1 MSVEVP
7 IQGAVEA
14 AETIV
19 SAAAYASE
27 QPSASITTGEGLDG
41 QSSLHRAQP
50 APNGDSMH
58 CGDAGSSQST
68 TVAGTSLLI
77 STADDN
83 PSTPPSDSAPL
94 MRPLSPPSLLDTS
107 SSDLQANS
115 GPPPPSSKAIGKSPM
130 HALPPTASASST
142 SAEEGSSSEQYQSGQ
157 PRKVLHIFSGAA
169 DRIDGFAA
177 MMLDLYD
184 LSLIHI

>member
-14 AETIV
+14 AETNV

-27 QPSASITTGEGLDG
+27 QPSASITTGEGMDG

-68 TVAGTSLLI
+68 TVAGRQLPASLPQP
-77 STADDN
+77 TGQ
-83 PSTPPSDSAPL
+83 PTF
-94 MRPLSPPSLLDTS
+94 SLPAGSQRWNTS
-107 SSDLQANS
+107 SSQL
-115 GPPPPSSKAIGKSPM
+115 
-130 HALPPTASASST
+130 
-142 SAEEGSSSEQYQSGQ
+142 
-157 PRKVLHIFSGAA
+157 
-169 DRIDGFAA
+169 
-177 MMLDLYD
+177 
-184 LSLIHI
+184 